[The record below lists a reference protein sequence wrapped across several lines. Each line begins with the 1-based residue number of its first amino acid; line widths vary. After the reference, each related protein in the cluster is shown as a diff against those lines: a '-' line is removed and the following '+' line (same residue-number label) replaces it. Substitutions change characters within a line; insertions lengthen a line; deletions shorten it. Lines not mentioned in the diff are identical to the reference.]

1 MAEDKPWYD
10 GFFERD
16 YFDIWLGGPVDR
28 VLPPQRTVAEVDFIQ
43 RTLGLA
49 PGSRIL
55 DLCCGHGRH
64 ALLLAERG
72 YSVTGVD
79 FSDRALRLA
88 RRRARRAGSSVRWLK
103 RDMRRIAF
111 HEEFDAVIN
120 IFTAFGYFEP
130 DAENEEVLRRVAAA
144 LKPGGRFLVDQ
155 INREYLV
162 RHHEAH
168 GWREASDGALL
179 LEDVSMDLSASRSRR
194 EWTAVAPGGSRRY
207 GRVDVRVYTL
217 REFVGMLERAGLCF
231 RRVWGGFDGQE
242 YSLDSRRM
250 IVLAEKGERA
260 GDG

>member
-1 MAEDKPWYD
+1 MTEAGPWYE

-28 VLPPQRTVAEVDFIQ
+28 VLTPERSEAEADFIE
-43 RTLGLA
+43 RALGLA
-49 PGSRIL
+49 PGARIL

-72 YSVTGVD
+72 YLVTGVD

-88 RRRARRAGSSVRWLK
+88 RRRARGAGVPVRWLK

-120 IFTAFGYFEP
+120 VFTAFGYFEP
-130 DAENEEVLRRVAAA
+130 DVENEEVLHRVAGA
-144 LKPGGRFLVDQ
+144 LKPGGRFLIDDM
-155 INREYLV
+155 NREHLV

-168 GWREASDGALL
+168 RWREASDGTPV
-179 LEDVSMDLSASRSRR
+179 LEDVSMDLLAGRNRIQ
-194 EWTAVAPGGSRRY
+194 WFAVTPGGSRRH
-207 GRVDVRVYTL
+207 GRVDFRAYTL
-217 REFVGMLERAGLCF
+217 REFIGMLGRAGLRF
-231 RRVWGGFDGQE
+231 RQVWGGFNGSD

-250 IVLAEKGERA
+250 IVVAEKGERV
-260 GDG
+260 GNG